1 MTDEEKTA
9 MSTHTLAGALRPATA
24 EEICDLYGM
33 TGQEF
38 ANAINEP
45 ITLPVDCPHCDGAG
59 WIEGEIYGVCRTTG
73 APLSNSYRCSTCKGT
88 GRVEEEILPRT
99 EYDLDDEDALGRI
112 ETL

>member
-1 MTDEEKTA
+1 
-9 MSTHTLAGALRPATA
+9 MSTHRLADTARVATA

-45 ITLPVDCPHCDGAG
+45 VTLPVDCPHCDGAG
-59 WIEGEIYGVCRTTG
+59 WIEGAIYGVCSRTG
-73 APLSNSYRCSTCKGT
+73 AALSDSYRCITCNGT
-88 GRVEEEILPRT
+88 GRVEEEIVPRT

-112 ETL
+112 ETQ